1 MNPNQNLSDND
12 IENAGQPRQ
21 TQPIT
26 PVNTPPAGDYS
37 HPIAS
42 EKPNKPYH
50 KLKII
55 LVIGLILA
63 ALIAALAIVLYVAS
77 SSTKPAQEAEQTET
91 TEAIEPIT
99 AEETIENIAAYF
111 KGQEKARSSIT
122 IPVKAKDKDFYTVIP
137 DIENLKSIAG
147 YIAASE
153 SKAQRE
159 SIEKSLDYDKF
170 TKKLFSDGYE
180 KTDYLADFTRDDVVC
195 QLSVDVSKRD
205 TDGDWVEIRCLDTK
219 DYIEYA
225 DAQQPLVSA
234 YSSVTSTAAQY
245 GFVGKPVPKD
255 GAISGYKLVEIP
267 ASSVTEQR
275 LTTNDNLALFYQSP
289 DKLWHYFRD
298 RNKNVLVECE
308 NYSGEALRKAY
319 VDQPCR
325 ERSSGEIKG
334 VKYSGKRE

>member
-1 MNPNQNLSDND
+1 MNPNLSDND
-12 IENAGQPRQ
+12 IENAGH
-21 TQPIT
+21 
-26 PVNTPPAGDYS
+26 PA
-37 HPIAS
+37 PIAPVTPS
-42 EKPNKPYH
+42 AAPQTDYAHPLLDSAPPKKPYH
-50 KLKII
+50 ALK
-55 LVIGLILA
+55 LILIVGLA
-63 ALIAALAIVLYVAS
+63 VAVAIAAIAVVLMVARS
-77 SSTKPAQEAEQTET
+77 GTKPAAVTDETKKAEATQPLTADQT
-91 TEAIEPIT
+91 IKHISS
-99 AEETIENIAAYF
+99 YF
-111 KGQEKARSSIT
+111 KGKEKAKSSIT

-170 TKKLFSDGYE
+170 TKKLFSDGDE